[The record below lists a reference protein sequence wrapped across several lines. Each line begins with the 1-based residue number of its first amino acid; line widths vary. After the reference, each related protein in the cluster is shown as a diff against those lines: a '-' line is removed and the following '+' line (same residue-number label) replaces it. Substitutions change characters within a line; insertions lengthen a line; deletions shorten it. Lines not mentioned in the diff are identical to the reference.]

1 MSIALMR
8 EATEA
13 IRKDAEERAKMDWS
27 YPSANYGISRK
38 HQYGGEYASERL
50 DASQLG
56 VGRFHNGA
64 GK

>member
-13 IRKDAEERAKMDWS
+13 ARKDAEERAKADWS
-27 YPSANYGISRK
+27 YPSTNYGSRALVST
-38 HQYGGEYASERL
+38 GEYVSERL

-56 VGRFHNGA
+56 VGRFHNGVS
-64 GK
+64 K